1 MKKKKTQEA
10 QPSPKTHRQKIIAL
24 MIDEVETYW
33 LTHQF
38 DAISMQGAYTKNP
51 VELYKF
57 SLGEQALIPFD
68 DSGSKQIRGMP

>member
-1 MKKKKTQEA
+1 
-10 QPSPKTHRQKIIAL
+10 